1 LEFNEEVDR
10 VEEVKMRETGENQEQ
25 KIDSAIFSEEYK
37 RKLQNMKS
45 MYEVE
50 LQNQFIKAQQSNSNA
65 QKFEKDL
72 QKQMAMK
79 LSREEKLSL
88 AVYQERYVQEFLKE
102 RYQVLIASNET
113 LKQSL
118 MGHEC
123 VE

>member
-10 VEEVKMRETGENQEQ
+10 VEEVKMRETGENHEQ